1 MRSLDQLISTSRR
14 AVEERRE
21 ARPLE
26 ELAREV
32 EGMAPIRPFTEWI
45 GGDEI
50 SFVLSLPGDDQ
61 HLLDVA
67 ERGEVAGLA
76 VAFDQLAVTAARTML
91 PLMQTDIVVDRYQL
105 YESRAGGADGV
116 VLVAAAFEDADGA
129 LADLHD
135 LAVDLGLDVIVQV
148 AEEEEIEHTLELLDP
163 DSFLVRN
170 RSDHGAGDADFERT
184 FSLLE
189 EVPAGKIVISQ
200 GGIRTRDEEVALQS
214 AGVDAAI
221 LGPWVV
227 EAGLLSVLEVLRGDA
242 R

>member
-1 MRSLDQLISTSRR
+1 MPSLEQLISSSRR
-14 AVEERRE
+14 AVEQRRG

-26 ELAREV
+26 QLAREV

-50 SFVLSLPGDDQ
+50 SFVLRLPGDDPQ
-61 HLLDVA
+61 LLELA
-67 ERGEVAGLA
+67 EQGEAAGLA
-76 VAFDQLAVTAARTML
+76 VPFDQLAATPGRTML
-91 PLMQTDIVVDRYQL
+91 PLMQTDMIVDVYQL

-116 VLVAAAFEDADGA
+116 VLMAAAFEDADRS
-129 LADLHD
+129 LVDLHD
-135 LAVDLGLDVIVQV
+135 LAVDLGLDVIVEV

-163 DSFLVRN
+163 DSFLIRN
-170 RSDHGAGDADFERT
+170 RGGHGTGDADFERT

-189 EVPAGKIVISQ
+189 EVPAGKVVLSQ
-200 GGIRTRDEEVALQS
+200 GGVRRREEVVALQS

-221 LGPWVV
+221 IGPWVV
-227 EAGLLSVLEVLRGDA
+227 EAGLLGTLEVLRGDA